1 MPVRGETDSRPPRPS
16 LPPLL
21 VAGLVLWATT
31 ALLWPPLRLVP
42 AQILPVAGTTAL
54 GLATLLAPRILRG
67 VRAGGVP
74 LGVLAALAVLASVV
88 LCAFWGGALRGS
100 MALADAEGRSLDSAA
115 WRVELTEDAR
125 RGDFGWHAEAR
136 LSCEDGR
143 TLRARLNLPEDAA
156 LLQGQSLTVAGA
168 LRPPS
173 ETAAEYYWGAGL
185 AASLTVSGSDFPSEE
200 RSLDSTPFVSLRQR
214 ALDLIDAHGGG
225 NALLLQALVCGWR
238 PAIGESGLY
247 DCFKAVGLAH
257 LVAVSGA
264 HLSIVSLFVAGGLR
278 LLRCGRR
285 ATALTSALFLIGYV
299 AFTGMPVSALRAAIM
314 AATGLFSLWTD
325 RRNSALSALG
335 LCLLLFV
342 GIDPSAALSV
352 SLALSA
358 GSTLGIVLFAP
369 LLSSAFAGHPRLKR
383 VVGDPIA
390 LTGASAL
397 ATQPYAAALFSQL
410 PLLSP
415 LANLVASPLF
425 ALACLVGFVAVLAAC
440 LVPVAAPWLIGV
452 ASTACAPLSLVV
464 DALAS
469 LSGTCLP
476 IDAVPLAAAAL
487 SCGLCLA
494 LWAWWPRV
502 SIRSLTAAVTGA
514 ALILGLLR
522 FPFGMAPDAI
532 VMLDVGQGDAFIV
545 RSGENVLLI
554 DTGNQDA
561 LLKAA
566 LARQRVGRLDAVA
579 VTHSDDDHCGS
590 LPVLGDVAP
599 AAALLVPE
607 GLPACGCRACAELME
622 AAEAEGLVDDLVELS
637 LGDTVRCGRFSL
649 TVLWPERLADDGGNA
664 DSLCLLAFWDG
675 DGDGAAEWTALFT
688 GDAEAEQLGQL
699 SDRLPAGGVD
709 VLKVGHHGSKKSLDA
724 SLAERLSPA
733 VALIGV
739 GEHNRYGHPSREVL
753 DLLDASGCATYC
765 SDEAGDVVVA
775 FSEDTLTVS
784 AQRQG

>member
-74 LGVLAALAVLASVV
+74 LGVLAALAVLASVA

-100 MALADAEGRSLDSAA
+100 MALADAEGRSSDSAA

-225 NALLLQALVCGWR
+225 NAPLLQALVCGWR
-238 PAIGESGLY
+238 PAIEESGLY

-335 LCLLLFV
+335 LCLLLF
-342 GIDPSAALSV
+342 GGDPVCALSA
-352 SLALSA
+352 SFALSA

-383 VVGDPIA
+383 VVGDPLA

-397 ATQPYAAALFSQL
+397 ATPAMRRRSSPSCRSCRRWPIWSQVLCSPWHASSGSSPCSPHALPRRRAVAHRRCQHSRRAAA
-410 PLLSP
+410 
-415 LANLVASPLF
+415 
-425 ALACLVGFVAVLAAC
+425 VGFVVGCPRVAFRARASHRRRPFGGGSTLLRALHRTVGL
-440 LVPVAAPWLIGV
+440 VAASEHQGPDGGGNRRG
-452 ASTACAPLSLVV
+452 PF
-464 DALAS
+464 
-469 LSGTCLP
+469 
-476 IDAVPLAAAAL
+476 
-487 SCGLCLA
+487 
-494 LWAWWPRV
+494 
-502 SIRSLTAAVTGA
+502 
-514 ALILGLLR
+514 LGLLR
-522 FPFGMAPDAI
+522 FPSAWPPTPSSCSMWAKAMPLSA
-532 VMLDVGQGDAFIV
+532 
-545 RSGENVLLI
+545 SGENVLLI

-566 LARQRVGRLDAVA
+566 LARQRVAASTPWPSPTATTTTAARSRCSGMWRRLRRSGAR
-579 VTHSDDDHCGS
+579 
-590 LPVLGDVAP
+590 
-599 AAALLVPE
+599 
-607 GLPACGCRACAELME
+607 GLPACSC
-622 AAEAEGLVDDLVELS
+622 GL
-637 LGDTVRCGRFSL
+637 
-649 TVLWPERLADDGGNA
+649 A
-664 DSLCLLAFWDG
+664 
-675 DGDGAAEWTALFT
+675 
-688 GDAEAEQLGQL
+688 
-699 SDRLPAGGVD
+699 
-709 VLKVGHHGSKKSLDA
+709 
-724 SLAERLSPA
+724 
-733 VALIGV
+733 
-739 GEHNRYGHPSREVL
+739 PS
-753 DLLDASGCATYC
+753 
-765 SDEAGDVVVA
+765 
-775 FSEDTLTVS
+775 
-784 AQRQG
+784 

>member
-1 MPVRGETDSRPPRPS
+1 M
-16 LPPLL
+16 
-21 VAGLVLWATT
+21 
-31 ALLWPPLRLVP
+31 
-42 AQILPVAGTTAL
+42 
-54 GLATLLAPRILRG
+54 
-67 VRAGGVP
+67 
-74 LGVLAALAVLASVV
+74 
-88 LCAFWGGALRGS
+88 
-100 MALADAEGRSLDSAA
+100 
-115 WRVELTEDAR
+115 
-125 RGDFGWHAEAR
+125 
-136 LSCEDGR
+136 
-143 TLRARLNLPEDAA
+143 
-156 LLQGQSLTVAGA
+156 
-168 LRPPS
+168 
-173 ETAAEYYWGAGL
+173 
-185 AASLTVSGSDFPSEE
+185 
-200 RSLDSTPFVSLRQR
+200 
-214 ALDLIDAHGGG
+214 
-225 NALLLQALVCGWR
+225 CGWR
-238 PAIGESGLY
+238 PAIEESGLY

-502 SIRSLTAAVTGA
+502 SIRGLTAAVT
-514 ALILGLLR
+514 
-522 FPFGMAPDAI
+522 AP
-532 VMLDVGQGDAFIV
+532 
-545 RSGENVLLI
+545 
-554 DTGNQDA
+554 
-561 LLKAA
+561 
-566 LARQRVGRLDAVA
+566 
-579 VTHSDDDHCGS
+579 
-590 LPVLGDVAP
+590 P
-599 AAALLVPE
+599 
-607 GLPACGCRACAELME
+607 
-622 AAEAEGLVDDLVELS
+622 
-637 LGDTVRCGRFSL
+637 
-649 TVLWPERLADDGGNA
+649 
-664 DSLCLLAFWDG
+664 
-675 DGDGAAEWTALFT
+675 
-688 GDAEAEQLGQL
+688 
-699 SDRLPAGGVD
+699 
-709 VLKVGHHGSKKSLDA
+709 
-724 SLAERLSPA
+724 
-733 VALIGV
+733 
-739 GEHNRYGHPSREVL
+739 
-753 DLLDASGCATYC
+753 
-765 SDEAGDVVVA
+765 
-775 FSEDTLTVS
+775 
-784 AQRQG
+784 